1 MKYCWFSV
9 SISAFDPDEFV
20 SANFK
25 DHFLLVESR
34 HV

>member
-20 SANFK
+20 SANFE